1 VKIGAA
7 IVPWLLY
14 AHNERI
20 LRVAHKAN
28 CIARV
33 SWILR
38 ELIDWAEH
46 FNYTKLWRFVM
57 RMFFITVGILSWLL
71 ALAVAWIFA
80 ENGGVLT
87 VIAAGIFAGL
97 AIISL
102 GVERILK
109 VLEEIRDRAILPA
122 ATAGR
127 GAVDRVEVRE
137 REIATTPT
145 GAVPA

>member
-1 VKIGAA
+1 
-7 IVPWLLY
+7 
-14 AHNERI
+14 
-20 LRVAHKAN
+20 
-28 CIARV
+28 V

-38 ELIDWAEH
+38 ELMDRAEH
-46 FNYTKLWRFVM
+46 LNYTKLWRFVM

-80 ENGGVLT
+80 ENGGVMT

-102 GVERILK
+102 GLERVLK
-109 VLEEIRDRAILPA
+109 VLEEIRDRGAVPA
-122 ATAGR
+122 ATADR
-127 GAVDRVEVRE
+127 GAVDRIEVRE
-137 REIATTPT
+137 REIATTHT

>member
-1 VKIGAA
+1 MPTTSESCA
-7 IVPWLLY
+7 I
-14 AHNERI
+14 AR
-20 LRVAHKAN
+20 KAN

-38 ELIDWAEH
+38 ELIDRAEH
-46 FNYTKLWRFVM
+46 FNYIKLWRFVM

-80 ENGGVLT
+80 ENGGVMT

-97 AIISL
+97 AIVSIGL
-102 GVERILK
+102 ERILK
-109 VLEEIRDRAILPA
+109 LLEEIRDRGNLPA
-122 ATAGR
+122 ATEGR
-127 GAVDRVEVRE
+127 GAIERVEVRE